1 MNKIKK
7 KNFILAASYLN
18 ESNLIRNII
27 LKDIVDLNFINTILA
42 KNNYLLHNFTY
53 SVVKNIVYFPLL
65 KIRFYTYTYSYIEK

>member
-18 ESNLIRNII
+18 ESNLNRNII

-65 KIRFYTYTYSYIEK
+65 KIRFYTNTYSYIEK

>member
-7 KNFILAASYLN
+7 KNFISAASYLN

-53 SVVKNIVYFPLL
+53 SVVKNIVYFLLL
-65 KIRFYTYTYSYIEK
+65 KIRFYTYSYIKK